1 MLKAFSAL
9 VFTFFISP
17 IWPLGPNPL
26 PGDPFVIVNKTT
38 NEMALVNKNRIQT
51 VVNVATGKTE
61 ELTPEGMFTITVKA
75 PNPYY
80 RKKDI
85 PGGSPENPLGTRW
98 IGFDAKETDG
108 RIYGLHG
115 TNQPESI
122 GKNVSNGCIRLQNEA
137 IESLYDLIPLGTKIV
152 VVKSNKNF
160 EEIAREHHALN

>member
-9 VFTFFISP
+9 FLTFFISP

-26 PGDPFVIVNKTT
+26 PGDPFVIVNKKT
-38 NEMALVNKNRIQT
+38 NEMAFVNENRVQT
-51 VVNVATGKTE
+51 VVSVATGKTE
-61 ELTPEGMFTITVKA
+61 TLTPEGIFTITVKA
-75 PNPYY
+75 PYPYY

-98 IGFDAKETDG
+98 IGFDAEDTDG
-108 RIYGLHG
+108 RIYGIHG

-122 GKNVSNGCIRLQNEA
+122 GMNVSNGCIRMQNEA

-152 VVKSNKNF
+152 VVKSDKSF
-160 EEIAREHHALN
+160 EEIAKEHHALE

>member
-26 PGDPFVIVNKTT
+26 PGYPFVIVNKTT
-38 NEMALVNKNRIQT
+38 NEMAFVNENRIQT
-51 VVNVATGKTE
+51 VLTVATGKTE
-61 ELTPEGMFTITVKA
+61 ELTPEGIFTITVKA

-98 IGFDAKETDG
+98 IGFDAEETDG

-152 VVKSNKNF
+152 VVKSKKSF

>member
-61 ELTPEGMFTITVKA
+61 ELTPEGIFTITVKA

>member
-38 NEMALVNKNRIQT
+38 NEMAFVNENRIQT

>member
-98 IGFDAKETDG
+98 IGFDAEETDG